1 MYCMPNEEIAFL
13 QNKFLMQPDEIFEIA
28 KTFVSLGVTKIRL
41 TGGEPLAR
49 KEFALIAEQIATLP
63 VVLTLTSNGM
73 LIHKHIDLLK
83 KINLKSIN
91 ISLDTLDQKKFF
103 ELTKRNAFEQVWQN
117 ILLLIENDFSV
128 KLNVVAMK
136 GINDD
141 EVLDFISLTKK
152 YPIHIR
158 FIEFMPFDKNSW
170 TKEKVVQYKDL
181 LNKITEQEE
190 VIKLPD
196 LIHDTAKKY
205 KVLQSKGSFAFIT
218 TMSQP
223 FCGDCNRMRLTADG
237 KMKNCLFGKDELDL
251 LNAYRKGEDIIPIIK
266 KSLFLKF
273 EKMGGQFEE
282 NNMDTD
288 ISKII
293 NRSMIKI
300 GG

>member
-1 MYCMPNEEIAFL
+1 MPHEDIQFL

-28 KTFVSLGVTKIRL
+28 KIFVGLGVTKIRL

-49 KEFALIAEQIATLP
+49 KEFSEIARKLSSLP
-63 VVLTLTSNGM
+63 IHLTLTSNGA
-73 LIHKHIDLLK
+73 LVHKQIDLFK
-83 KINLKSIN
+83 EINLKSIN
-91 ISLDTLDQKKFF
+91 ISLDTLDRKKFIQ
-103 ELTKRNAFEQVWQN
+103 LTKRDAFEQVWQN

-136 GINDD
+136 GVNDD
-141 EVLDFISLTKK
+141 EVLDFISLTKI

-158 FIEFMPFDKNSW
+158 FIEFMPFDKNDWS
-170 TKEKVVQYKDL
+170 KEKVVHYKDL
-181 LNKITEQEE
+181 LNTISEQEE
-190 VIKLPD
+190 IIKLPD

-205 KVLQSKGSFAFIT
+205 KVIQSKGSFAFIT

-251 LNAYRKGEDIIPIIK
+251 LSAFRKGEDIVPIIK

-282 NNMDTD
+282 NYMDTD
-288 ISKII
+288 VSKII

>member
-1 MYCMPNEEIAFL
+1 MPHEDIQFL

-28 KTFVSLGVTKIRL
+28 KIFVGLGVTKIRL

-49 KEFALIAEQIATLP
+49 KEFSEIARKLSSLP
-63 VVLTLTSNGM
+63 IHLTLTSNGA
-73 LIHKHIDLLK
+73 LVHKQIDLFK
-83 KINLKSIN
+83 EINLKSIN
-91 ISLDTLDQKKFF
+91 ISLDTLDRKKFIQ
-103 ELTKRNAFEQVWQN
+103 LTKRDAFEQVWQN

-136 GINDD
+136 GVNDD
-141 EVLDFISLTKK
+141 EVLDFISLTKI

-158 FIEFMPFDKNSW
+158 FIEFMPFDKNDWS
-170 TKEKVVQYKDL
+170 KEKVVHYKDL
-181 LNKITEQEE
+181 LNTISEHEE
-190 VIKLPD
+190 IIKLPD

-205 KVLQSKGSFAFIT
+205 KVIQSKGSFAFIT

-251 LNAYRKGEDIIPIIK
+251 LSAFRKGEDIVPIIK

-282 NNMDTD
+282 NYMDTD
-288 ISKII
+288 VSKIV

>member
-1 MYCMPNEEIAFL
+1 MPHEDIQFL

-28 KTFVSLGVTKIRL
+28 KIFVGLGVTKIRL

-49 KEFALIAEQIATLP
+49 KEFSEIARKLSSLP
-63 VVLTLTSNGM
+63 VHLTLTSNGA
-73 LIHKHIDLLK
+73 LVHKQIDLFK
-83 KINLKSIN
+83 EINLKSIN
-91 ISLDTLDQKKFF
+91 ISLDTLDRKKFIQ
-103 ELTKRNAFEQVWQN
+103 LTKRDAFEQVWQN

-136 GINDD
+136 GVNDD
-141 EVLDFISLTKK
+141 EVLDFISLTKI

-158 FIEFMPFDKNSW
+158 FIEFMPFDKNDWS
-170 TKEKVVQYKDL
+170 KEKVVHYKVL
-181 LNKITEQEE
+181 LNTISEQEE
-190 VIKLPD
+190 IIKLPD

-251 LNAYRKGEDIIPIIK
+251 LSAFRKGEDIVPIIK

-282 NNMDTD
+282 NYMDTD
-288 ISKII
+288 VSKIV